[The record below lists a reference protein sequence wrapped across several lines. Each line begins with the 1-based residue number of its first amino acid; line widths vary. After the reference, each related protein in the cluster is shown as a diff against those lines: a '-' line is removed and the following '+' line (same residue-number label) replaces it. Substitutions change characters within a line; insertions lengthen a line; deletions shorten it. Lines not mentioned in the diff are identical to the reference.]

1 MDKFP
6 VDPEKRRRLEALI
19 RIIDIVIYLFVFG
32 GGIYALLYTPNSVT
46 TELIGYEWL
55 IGLWAFLLLVGGALG
70 FVGRLTRYW
79 VLELPATAAGFFGIL
94 IYVVVL
100 GRTAF
105 TSVTATVAVALVV
118 VALGLMMRR
127 YIELQIFGTDPGHKD
142 FQTRL
147 ADMIRRRTQNVPP
160 RAE

>member
-1 MDKFP
+1 

-19 RIIDIVIYLFVFG
+19 RIIDIVIYLFVFA
-32 GGIYALLYTPNSVT
+32 GGIYALLFTPTSVQ

-55 IGLWAFLLLVGGALG
+55 IAIWAALLLIGGALG
-70 FVGRLTRYW
+70 FVGRLSRYW
-79 VLELPATAAGFFGIL
+79 VLELPATAAAFFGIL

-105 TSVTATVAVALVV
+105 LSITAAVAVALVI
-118 VALGLMMRR
+118 VALGLMLRR